1 MGIPI
6 EKYFVV
12 KAAPREVWAFLT
24 DPSRVAACLPGA
36 AITGQVDERTHAG
49 TITVKVGP
57 VSARYKGTVRFERLD
72 REEGVAEIVAAG
84 QDMRGKG
91 GADMRMTS
99 RVVERGPAETEV
111 TVASTVNVTGILA
124 QFGRGLIQDL
134 SDQMFGQFTAAMR
147 AALESAPGPVAV
159 DGPGAEPV
167 GAESPV
173 GGERAGAEDPSGSE
187 PGADIPAGADTP
199 GTGRPAPDPPEA
211 SRPSADSAGAQAFPA
226 SGDAGGTRVDAAGG
240 GPGAQAPPA
249 GAATGGDATG
259 NDAID
264 AVSLGAGVARRAL
277 GRAAR
282 RPGFWLTAFI
292 VVAAIFWLLYWRL
305 S

>member
-36 AITGQVDERTHAG
+36 AITGQLDERTHAG

-99 RVVERGPAETEV
+99 RVIERGPTETEV

-124 QFGRGLIQDL
+124 QFGRGMIQDL
-134 SDQMFGQFTAAMR
+134 SDQMFGQFTDAMR

-159 DGPGAEPV
+159 DSPGAEPV
-167 GAESPV
+167 D
-173 GGERAGAEDPSGSE
+173 GERA
-187 PGADIPAGADTP
+187 GADIPAGAATP

-211 SRPSADSAGAQAFPA
+211 SRPSADSAGAQAPPA

-240 GPGAQAPPA
+240 GPAAQAPPA
-249 GAATGGDATG
+249 GAATRGDTPGGE
-259 NDAID
+259 AID
-264 AVSLGAGVARRAL
+264 AVSLGAAVARRAL

>member
-24 DPSRVAACLPGA
+24 DPSRVAGCLPGA
-36 AITGQVDERTHAG
+36 AITGQVDERTHTG
-49 TITVKVGP
+49 TITIKVGP

-72 REEGVAEIVAAG
+72 REEGVAEIVATG

-147 AALESAPGPVAV
+147 AALESAPAPVGE
-159 DGPGAEPV
+159 DGPGADRV

-173 GGERAGAEDPSGSE
+173 GSDRVGAEVPVGSDR
-187 PGADIPAGADTP
+187 GADIPAGADTP

-211 SRPSADSAGAQAFPA
+211 PRPGADSAGAQAPPT
-226 SGDAGGTRVDAAGG
+226 SGDTGGTRVDAATG

-249 GAATGGDATG
+249 GGTAGGDAPG
-259 NDAID
+259 GEAID
-264 AVSLGAGVARRAL
+264 AVSLGAAVGRRAL
-277 GRAAR
+277 ARTLR
-282 RPGFWLTAFI
+282 RPGFWLAAFI
-292 VVAAIFWLLYWRL
+292 VVAAIYWLLYWRL